1 MTAEQLADLQ
11 VRLRPEQRQVP
22 AVTLQRSFC
31 KNQGRSF
38 PGRMLKNTYA
48 CLFVDLHFECGYS
61 RSFDVAAAGRLELD
75 R

>member
-11 VRLRPEQRQVP
+11 VRLRQVP

-38 PGRMLKNTYA
+38 PDRMPKNTYA
-48 CLFVDLHFECGYS
+48 CLFVDLHSECGYS

>member
-1 MTAEQLADLQ
+1 
-11 VRLRPEQRQVP
+11 
-22 AVTLQRSFC
+22 LQRSFC